1 MPRGQEFMTVGHL
14 YRGIEDGLRGLVSRL
29 GEHAVF
35 VGSPRAQARPEIVQW
50 PQLIAVTGLDSA
62 LAAVGEI
69 IEQGE
74 GARGDWRDAHY
85 GRFLGMWE
93 EYGELRRRDPAFEPA
108 HPVLPAYT
116 RQPFDITDQ
125 VPVVADPMAH
135 RVAEVTTV
143 AYELVLQLL
152 LRFFTHTDETDEQL
166 EMLIGSAIEL
176 MAGVVRPLGTALA
189 RLPFGPEHD
198 DRTAGFAFEM
208 YYQMTNFVPGR
219 EPSWALLRER
229 MAVLVDRCAAAG
241 AHDGAPDVVHAA
253 RDQADSLTAKISAHV
268 PSELLPEGIKL

>member
-1 MPRGQEFMTVGHL
+1 MTVGHL
-14 YRGIEDGLRGLVSRL
+14 YRGIEDGLSGLASRL

-35 VGSPRAQARPEIVQW
+35 VGSPRAQATPDIVQW

-62 LAAVGEI
+62 LAAIGEI

-85 GRFLGMWE
+85 GRFLGIWE
-93 EYGELRRRDPAFEPA
+93 EYHELRRKDPAFEPA

-116 RQPFDITDQ
+116 RQPFDIPDA
-125 VPVVADPMAH
+125 VPVVTDPLAH

-143 AYELVLQLL
+143 AYEMVLQLL
-152 LRFFTHTDETDEQL
+152 LRFFTHTEETDEQL
-166 EMLIGSAIEL
+166 ETLIGSAIEL
-176 MAGVVRPLGTALA
+176 MAAVVRPLGTTLA
-189 RLPFGPEHD
+189 RLPFGSGHE

-208 YYQMTNFVPGR
+208 YYQMTNLVPWR

-229 MAVLVDRCAAAG
+229 MSVLVDRCAVLE
-241 AHDGAPDVVHAA
+241 AHEGAPDVVHAA
-253 RDQADSLTAKISAHV
+253 RDQAGSITANIGAHV
-268 PSELLPEGIKL
+268 PPELMPEGTGRR